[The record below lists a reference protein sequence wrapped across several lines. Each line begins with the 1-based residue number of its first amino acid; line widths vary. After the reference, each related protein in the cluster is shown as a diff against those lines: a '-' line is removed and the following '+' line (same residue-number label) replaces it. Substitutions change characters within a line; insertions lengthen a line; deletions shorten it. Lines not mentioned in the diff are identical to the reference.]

1 MHGSRRYHT
10 PCCASG
16 IVFGR
21 EHFQLLLR
29 PQPGLPRRRLLH
41 VHVHDFLHAGP
52 IVESASPSLAR
63 QSHMRNLQK
72 QSLPTHKSFPL
83 FADLTP
89 RNKLNNKKSSDSPA
103 EERKTRLLLLRL
115 SPAAKLVHQ
124 PAPGFALSLALVV
137 VCWRRL

>member
-10 PCCASG
+10 PCRASG

-72 QSLPTHKSFPL
+72 QSIPTHKSFPL
-83 FADLTP
+83 FAGLTP
-89 RNKLNNKKSSDSPA
+89 CNKLNNKKSSDSPA
-103 EERKTRLLLLRL
+103 EERNE
-115 SPAAKLVHQ
+115 AAASSSFSSCKARPPSGAWVC
-124 PAPGFALSLALVV
+124 ALSSVGCGMKA
-137 VCWRRL
+137 

>member
-10 PCCASG
+10 PCRASG

-72 QSLPTHKSFPL
+72 TINPYSQKLPPICRSHTPQQIKQQEKLRFAGRREKNEATASSSFSCCK
-83 FADLTP
+83 A
-89 RNKLNNKKSSDSPA
+89 RSPIGA
-103 EERKTRLLLLRL
+103 W
-115 SPAAKLVHQ
+115 VC
-124 PAPGFALSLALVV
+124 ALSSVGCGMLA
-137 VCWRRL
+137 